1 MCIYRCDTSP
11 CVSIATSA
19 LKSAPSHA
27 PPVGAG
33 RGYRSRGLWA
43 RPRLRVAR
51 GALTGAR
58 LPPNGTTTIPRWSGR
73 SSSSPGIGR
82 ICTSISSARS
92 PGTRPCECSSIG
104 ASENG
109 GCAPDP
115 RRLNGARVIDA
126 RPVRSTGCCARWAW
140 PSCPRLS
147 RELIEARPAS
157 GHWKLSTTG
166 GFRVRSCGCAYRERT
181 FTGRVPSPQ
190 RAGEETQGAGVKI
203 VPANSGS
210 KSALGCVDRCSWA
223 AEGGGDVPGILPELS
238 RLGCGDFPALL
249 LCVHLIDER
258 VESAAGGT
266 IIGRVRVGQERCD
279 LAQGADEARLLL
291 GRERAPD
298 GLDQA
303 RAGVGRRED
312 DEHASS
318 LGARVEGGGSPGI
331 DDYGRDEEVGQARV
345 EIAPAL
351 PAIGALED
359 AAALGARVQ
368 GGGGLGVDRQS
379 GDREIGQPR
388 ADRAPA
394 LPAVGALEDAAAKGA
409 CVEGG
414 GLGVDR
420 QGEDKEIGQPRIDGA
435 PGRPAVGALEDA
447 AVLGARVKGRR
458 GLGVNGK
465 GAEPGGGKARVA
477 AAAAAV
483 SALVKDA
490 GGTAENRRDGA

>member
-82 ICTSISSARS
+82 ICTTISSARS

-109 GCAPDP
+109 GGAPAP
-115 RRLNGARVIDA
+115 RQPNCARVSGA
-126 RPVRSTGCCARWAW
+126 RPVRSKGGC
-140 PSCPRLS
+140 
-147 RELIEARPAS
+147 
-157 GHWKLSTTG
+157 
-166 GFRVRSCGCAYRERT
+166 
-181 FTGRVPSPQ
+181 
-190 RAGEETQGAGVKI
+190 
-203 VPANSGS
+203 
-210 KSALGCVDRCSWA
+210 
-223 AEGGGDVPGILPELS
+223 DVPGILPELS

-318 LGARVEGGGSPGI
+318 LGAHVEGGGTPGI
-331 DDYGRDEEVGQARV
+331 DDYG
-345 EIAPAL
+345 
-351 PAIGALED
+351 
-359 AAALGARVQ
+359 
-368 GGGGLGVDRQS
+368 
-379 GDREIGQPR
+379 
-388 ADRAPA
+388 
-394 LPAVGALEDAAAKGA
+394 
-409 CVEGG
+409 
-414 GLGVDR
+414 
-420 QGEDKEIGQPRIDGA
+420 
-435 PGRPAVGALEDA
+435 
-447 AVLGARVKGRR
+447 
-458 GLGVNGK
+458 
-465 GAEPGGGKARVA
+465 
-477 AAAAAV
+477 
-483 SALVKDA
+483 
-490 GGTAENRRDGA
+490 T